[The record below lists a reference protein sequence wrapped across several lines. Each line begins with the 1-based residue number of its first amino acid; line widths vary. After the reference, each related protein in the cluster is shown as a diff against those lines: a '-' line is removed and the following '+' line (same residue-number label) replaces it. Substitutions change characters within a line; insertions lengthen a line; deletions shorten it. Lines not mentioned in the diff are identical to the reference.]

1 MPAVF
6 EIIRKAGLK
15 NRMKFM
21 HLADL
26 HLGKRVNEFS
36 MLEDQKYILEQ
47 VLKMLDEEQAEGLL
61 IAGDIYDRQV
71 PPIEAVK
78 LFDDFLTRVSLK
90 RIPVYVI
97 SGNHDS
103 IERVSFGARLMEGS
117 GIHMATE
124 YNGAVDTVTVK
135 DEYGTIDIYLLP
147 FLKPAQVRSV
157 WGEDAETVRTYEEAL
172 SFVMSRITRDE
183 EHRSVLLAHQFAA
196 GAVTCDSEEHAVGG
210 LDQVDVSCFDGF
222 DYVAL
227 GHLHG
232 AQRVGRDTVR
242 YAGTLLKY
250 SFSEVKHKKSVTM
263 VDLREKGIVEIYS
276 RRISP
281 LHEMRD
287 IRGSYAEVT
296 NRANY
301 EGTDTK
307 DYVRITLTD
316 EEDIFDA
323 VGKLRAI
330 YPNLMRLEYD
340 NTRTQKSCN
349 VMVSE
354 KEKKKNPI
362 TLTEELF
369 RMQNNRTMREEQH
382 IYMQEMIRRV
392 WEDETV

>member
-369 RMQNNRTMREEQH
+369 CMQNNRTMSEEQH

>member
-1 MPAVF
+1 
-6 EIIRKAGLK
+6 
-15 NRMKFM
+15 MKFM
-21 HLADL
+21 HLSDL

-36 MLEDQKYILEQ
+36 MMEDQKYVLEQ
-47 VLKMLDEEQAEGLL
+47 VIKLLDEEQADGLM
-61 IAGDIYDRQV
+61 IAGDIYDRQI

-78 LFDDFLTRVSLK
+78 LFDDFLTKLARQN
-90 RIPVYVI
+90 IPVYLI

-124 YNGAVDTVTVK
+124 YDGTVDIVTIE
-135 DEYGTIDIYLLP
+135 DEYGMIDIYLLP
-147 FLKPAQVRSV
+147 FLKPAQVRAV
-157 WGEDAETVRTYEEAL
+157 WGEEVDEVRTYQDTL
-172 SFVMSRITRDE
+172 SFVMSRLTRNE
-183 EHRSVLLAHQFAA
+183 EHRSILLAHQFVA
-196 GAVTCDSEEHAVGG
+196 GAAVCDSEEHVVGG

-250 SFSEVKHKKSVTM
+250 SFSEVNHKKSVTI
-263 VDLREKGIVEIYS
+263 VELKEKGTVEIHS
-276 RRISP
+276 RPIRP

-287 IRGSYAEVT
+287 IRGSYAQVT
-296 NRANY
+296 NRSDY
-301 EGTDTK
+301 ENTDTK

-323 VGKLRAI
+323 VGKLRVI

-340 NTRTQKSCN
+340 NMRTRQNQSIIVAKQ
-349 VMVSE
+349 E
-354 KEKKKNPI
+354 KEKAPI
-362 TLTEELF
+362 TLVEELF
-369 RMQNNRTMREEQH
+369 GLQNNKPMSEEQGA
-382 IYMQEMIRRV
+382 YMQEMIRKV
-392 WEDETV
+392 WEDDTI

>member
-36 MLEDQKYILEQ
+36 MLEDQKYVLEQ
-47 VLKMLDEEQAEGLL
+47 VLKLLDEEQAEGLL

-90 RIPVYVI
+90 HIPAYVI

-124 YNGAVDTVTVK
+124 YNGAVDVVRAK
-135 DEYGTIDIYLLP
+135 DEYGAIDIYLLP
-147 FLKPAQVRSV
+147 FLKPAQVRAV
-157 WGEDAETVRTYEEAL
+157 WGEAAEEIRTYEEAL
-172 SFVMSRITRDE
+172 SFVMSKITRNE
-183 EHRSVLLAHQFAA
+183 EHRSILLAHQFAA
-196 GAVTCDSEEHAVGG
+196 GAVTCDSEEHVVGG
-210 LDQVDVSCFDGF
+210 LDHVDLSCFDGF

-250 SFSEVKHKKSVTM
+250 SFSEVNHKKNVTM
-263 VDLREKGIVEIYS
+263 VDLREKGTVEVYS
-276 RRISP
+276 RQISP

-323 VGKLRAI
+323 VGKLRVI

-340 NTRTQKSCN
+340 NMRTRQNCSVT
-349 VMVSE
+349 VSE
-354 KEKKKNPI
+354 KEEEKAPVA
-362 TLTEELF
+362 LAEELF
-369 RMQNNRTMREEQH
+369 RMQNNRPMSEEQG